1 MRTNEEIR
9 GRIMR
14 SVYAVYII
22 RQVGQPIVRAVL
34 FAVALLSA
42 LSFVSVPHV
51 FTNAAQVDS
60 MTGLTAFFISAFLK
74 TEFFV
79 QFAAVLASA
88 IILWSIS
95 DMIKHLSA
103 QKQAQTT

>member
-14 SVYAVYII
+14 SVYAVYIM

-34 FAVALLSA
+34 FTAVFLSA

-60 MTGLTAFFISAFLK
+60 ITGLIAFFISAFLK

-79 QFAAVLASA
+79 QVAAFLASA
-88 IILWSIS
+88 VILWSVS
-95 DMIKHLSA
+95 DMLKHLST
-103 QKQAQTT
+103 QKQVQTM